1 MTKILVIINVGDS
14 YNYKIFFE
22 DIGLNVKRVFV
33 DILHGSNI
41 DVLSLILL
49 YNILPLQVVICTPV

>member
-22 DIGLNVKRVFV
+22 DISLNVKRVFV

-49 YNILPLQVVICTPV
+49 SNILPLQVVICTPV